1 METNEAS
8 LTMKRNERE
17 YAVDPLFHKRSAIFD
32 SGGAKGLLLNVLSV
46 HNGFQLVFD
55 ASDMVDDSVEPVA
68 HAVGGEVE
76 SELRKLLQ
84 TMLPAHWQDAEICP
98 EFAERK
104 KGSSDALQHLLENEP
119 DFMMDVDGDGDDRDE
134 TTYHH
139 HQQQQ
144 QQSVGETSNLMTSE
158 SRMDAGEDSDEELLV
173 DFGVAPKRPSLT
185 GDNDANATGE
195 PVHEWR
201 YDGGGGDDDDRGDA
215 GDNEFGEAAMLEAR
229 LQRIERRELET
240 DNAAQPELEYYEV
253 ADGPNAEYTYFNR
266 EKLANWS
273 GPEHWKHKNMK
284 APTASNRFAQED
296 DEYQDED
303 GNYVKATTTSKSKG
317 PRKQFRID
325 FHSPAPS
332 NLEELLAPA
341 GTSMLRI
348 LFLCFYR
355 ATFHQSAAGA
365 VPKFPKF
372 WPPHSTSAV
381 FPPPSDIDFPLL
393 W

>member
-55 ASDMVDDSVEPVA
+55 ASDMVDDSAEPVA

-76 SELRKLLQ
+76 SELRKLIQ
-84 TMLPAHWQDAEICP
+84 TVLPAHWQDAEICP
-98 EFAERK
+98 EYAERK

-119 DFMMDVDGDGDDRDE
+119 DFMMDVDDRDDRDDS
-134 TTYHH
+134 THH
-139 HQQQQ
+139 HQP
-144 QQSVGETSNLMTSE
+144 
-158 SRMDAGEDSDEELLV
+158 MDLSTATTDAKLTAAAHEGDDSDEELEV
-173 DFGVAPKRPSLT
+173 NFGVPLKRSSLT
-185 GDNDANATGE
+185 GDTSTTAGE

-201 YDGGGGDDDDRGDA
+201 YDGGGDDDRGDHNS
-215 GDNEFGEAAMLEAR
+215 GEFGDAALLEAR
-229 LQRIERRELET
+229 LQRIEQREHET
-240 DNAAQPELEYYEV
+240 DNAGQPELEYYEV

-266 EKLANWS
+266 DKLANWS

-284 APTASNRFAQED
+284 APTASKRFAQED
-296 DEYQDED
+296 DEYQDEE
-303 GNYVKATTTSKSKG
+303 GNIIKAASKSKG

-341 GTSMLRI
+341 GT
-348 LFLCFYR
+348 
-355 ATFHQSAAGA
+355 
-365 VPKFPKF
+365 
-372 WPPHSTSAV
+372 
-381 FPPPSDIDFPLL
+381 
-393 W
+393 

>member
-55 ASDMVDDSVEPVA
+55 ASDMVDDSVEPVS

-84 TMLPAHWQDAEICP
+84 TVLPAHWQDAEICP

-119 DFMMDVDGDGDDRDE
+119 DFMMDLDSRDDRDD
-134 TTYHH
+134 TTYHN
-139 HQQQQ
+139 QAPLAE
-144 QQSVGETSNLMTSE
+144 SSNVLTSE
-158 SRMDAGEDSDEELLV
+158 SRMDAQDDSDDEELIV
-173 DFGVAPKRPSLT
+173 DFGVAPRRSSLT
-185 GDNDANATGE
+185 GEGGDANANANAAGE

-201 YDGGGGDDDDRGDA
+201 YDGGGGDNDDRP
-215 GDNEFGEAAMLEAR
+215 DNEFGEAALLEAR
-229 LQRIERRELET
+229 LQRIEQRELET

-266 EKLANWS
+266 DKLANWS

-284 APTASNRFAQED
+284 APTASKRFAQED

-303 GNYVKATTTSKSKG
+303 GNYIKAATTTKTKG

-341 GTSMLRI
+341 GTLLHFYLSSAFQWVYSSR
-348 LFLCFYR
+348 LC
-355 ATFHQSAAGA
+355 TVSA
-365 VPKFPKF
+365 KFPKF
-372 WPPHSTSAV
+372 WPSHLASVLYPLPSASYA
-381 FPPPSDIDFPLL
+381 FLL